1 MISGEGET
9 GFACRTRGHERVCA
23 VHVYFNTDPASSRG
37 KEIRSSRAAL
47 CKANMAGVSAMIER
61 SGQRAPRRFDRPTDL
76 VFRIHRIA
84 WEPGTD
90 YVHSSRLPA
99 HERAG
104 PFEPCCLGPFLL
116 GPVAL
121 SGPFHSDSATAPRFV
136 LLSSFW
142 VPVIPF
148 DFHLMSN

>member
-1 MISGEGET
+1 MRVARAGTS
-9 GFACRTRGHERVCA
+9 VCA
-23 VHVYFNTDPASSRG
+23 PYTSTLTRPGIIAR
-37 KEIRSSRAAL
+37 KREIRSSRAAL

-84 WEPGTD
+84 WEPGTG
-90 YVHSSRLPA
+90 YVHSSGLPA

-104 PFEPCCLGPFLL
+104 PFEPCCLGPFSL

-121 SGPFHSDSATAPRFV
+121 SGPFHSDSTIAPRFV
-136 LLSSFW
+136 LLNSFQ

-148 DFHLMSN
+148 DSLVGVVSN

>member
-1 MISGEGET
+1 MVKQLPEGGSGAISRGGET
-9 GFACRTRGHERVCA
+9 GNLACRTRGHERVCA
-23 VHVYFNTDPASSRG
+23 VHFNMTRRSSRG
-37 KEIRSSRAAL
+37 KERYGARGRPYA
-47 CKANMAGVSAMIER
+47 KANMAGVSAMIER

-84 WEPGTD
+84 WEPGTS

-104 PFEPCCLGPFLL
+104 PFEPCCLGPFSL

-121 SGPFHSDSATAPRFV
+121 S
-136 LLSSFW
+136 LSRSVSFGFCDR
-142 VPVIPF
+142 PAYF
-148 DFHLMSN
+148 